1 MQIGREIGKRDKS
14 LLYTILVELSLNM
27 LLNAG
32 QSHKK
37 RTYIF
42 AF

>member
-27 LLNAG
+27 LLND
-32 QSHKK
+32 K
-37 RTYIF
+37 
-42 AF
+42 